1 MSEKQPHVTGAR
13 RNSYSFDDPSPDAEL
28 KQPFE
33 NVKITKPF
41 NPFPEAVVVDPVIAG
56 RKLSKPAGSQPH

>member
-1 MSEKQPHVTGAR
+1 MSEEVPRASEHR
-13 RNSYSFDDPSPDAEL
+13 RNSYSLDDPSPDAEL

-33 NVKITKPF
+33 NVKITRPF

-56 RKLSKPAGSQPH
+56 RM

>member
-1 MSEKQPHVTGAR
+1 MDEKQPTVTGAR
-13 RNSYSFDDPSPDAEL
+13 RNSYSFDDPNPDAEL

-33 NVKITKPF
+33 NVQITKPF

-56 RKLSKPAGSQPH
+56 RKFILHFCLCLF

>member
-1 MSEKQPHVTGAR
+1 MDEKQPQVTEAR
-13 RNSYSFDDPSPDAEL
+13 KNSYSFDNPSPDAEL

-33 NVKITKPF
+33 NVEITKPF

-56 RKLSKPAGSQPH
+56 RKSSKHTCL

>member
-1 MSEKQPHVTGAR
+1 MDEKQPRASENR
-13 RNSYSFDDPSPDAEL
+13 RNSYSFDNPSPDAEL

-33 NVKITKPF
+33 NVKITKQF

-56 RKLSKPAGSQPH
+56 RKQNFDFCPPVL

>member
-1 MSEKQPHVTGAR
+1 MSEKGPNVSEYR
-13 RNSYSFDDPSPDAEL
+13 WSSYSFDEPSSNAEL

-33 NVKITKPF
+33 NVQISTPF

-56 RKLSKPAGSQPH
+56 RKYIPV